1 MQVPT
6 SASAEGPEPRAHV
19 CQYALYGS
27 ARLAGLKAIKRAAG
41 VGALT
46 SGCDGD
52 GQKLRRPDFLRDGL
66 AVGSK
71 T

>member
-1 MQVPT
+1 MQVAA
-6 SASAEGPEPRAHV
+6 SASAEGSEPSV
-19 CQYALYGS
+19 PVSQYARYGS
-27 ARLAGLKAIKRAAG
+27 ARLAGLEAIKHAAG

-52 GQKLRRPDFLRDGL
+52 GQKPRRPDFLRDGL

>member
-1 MQVPT
+1 MMQVPA
-6 SASAEGPEPRAHV
+6 SASAEGPEPSAHV
-19 CQYALYGS
+19 SQCAVRS
-27 ARLAGLKAIKRAAG
+27 AGLAGLEAIKHAAG